1 MVREELDSGTLMQAS
16 ATTEPQ
22 ASRPAGRIVGH
33 CDLRLWSLSQA
44 ERWRRTLQ
52 RSGIE
57 PAADGDAPFP
67 VSGSVVM
74 VRADYVLDGG
84 LVKALAATP
93 GCLLAVDTAAGRDIV
108 AAHVDAASVPT
119 VLPLLRQGAAN
130 PGAAIDP
137 SIAVLGPDE
146 LGARHDSALR
156 KRARPFAIRLTP
168 DSLDHAERL
177 TFAGAY
183 KGVTDIVT
191 KYVWPAP
198 ARAVT
203 RWAAAAGM
211 TPNMVTTASLLFV
224 LLAIWL
230 FATGAFW
237 AGLAAAWIMTFLDTV
252 DGKLARVT
260 LTSSRWGDVFDHGID
275 LLHPP
280 VWYWAWWYGLVAGEA
295 VPSGWAVSELAL
307 WIVIGGYVLG
317 RLMEGF
323 FIWRFGMEMHVWRPI
338 DSLFRL
344 VTARRNPNLLILTAA
359 TAVGRPDLGF
369 GLVAV
374 WTASSLVFHAVRIL
388 QAALVKARAGSL
400 SSWLAEPSRALSG
413 SAST

>member
-1 MVREELDSGTLMQAS
+1 MQAS
-16 ATTEPQ
+16 ATIEPQ
-22 ASRPAGRIVGH
+22 ASRPAGRIVGR
-33 CDLRLWSLSQA
+33 CDLRLWRLSQA
-44 ERWRRTLQ
+44 ERWRRTLG
-52 RSGIE
+52 RSGIGPVAE
-57 PAADGDAPFP
+57 DDAPLPASGP
-67 VSGSVVM
+67 VVL
-74 VRADYVLDGG
+74 VRADYVLDDG

-93 GCLLAVDTAAGRDIV
+93 GCLLAVDSPTGHEIA
-108 AAHVDAASVPT
+108 AAHVDAAAAPA
-119 VLPLLRQGAAN
+119 VLPLLRQQATSDAASV
-130 PGAAIDP
+130 DP
-137 SIAVLGPDE
+137 SVTVLGPAE
-146 LGARHDSALR
+146 LGARHDQALR
-156 KRARPFAIRLTP
+156 KRARPFALRLTP
-168 DSLDHAERL
+168 DSLDRAERL

-203 RWAAAAGM
+203 RWAAAAGV
-211 TPNMVTTASLLFV
+211 TPNMVTTVSLLFV
-224 LLAIWL
+224 LLALWL

-280 VWYWAWWYGLVAGEA
+280 FWYWAWWHGLLASGA
-295 VPSGWAVSELAL
+295 VPSDWTVSGLSL
-307 WIVIGGYVLG
+307 GIVIGGYVLG
-317 RLMEGF
+317 RLMEGV
-323 FIWRFGMEMHVWRPI
+323 FIWRFGMEMHVWRRV

-359 TAVGRPDLGF
+359 TGVGRPDLGF

-374 WTASSLVFHAVRIL
+374 WTALSLIFHAVRIL

-400 SSWLAEPSRALSG
+400 SSWLAEPSRAFSG